1 MIQADGM
8 AVGIVPS
15 EMYDSKIED
24 ITLDFNHGDILLFYT
39 DGLTE
44 VENRRNEEFSNQ
56 RLMKII
62 SQEHAKDAKSI
73 VGKILESIH
82 QFSDGAQPQ
91 DDQTV
96 LVVKHQ

>member
-1 MIQADGM
+1 
-8 AVGIVPS
+8 
-15 EMYDSKIED
+15 
-24 ITLDFNHGDILLFYT
+24 
-39 DGLTE
+39 
-44 VENRRNEEFSNQ
+44 
-56 RLMKII
+56 MKII

-73 VGKILESIH
+73 VVKILESIH